1 MFKILFTCSLKEFFF
16 NYRYDA
22 LLPALDPEKEN
33 SASQGHKLFVQPQD
47 LRAFDKDLGISAPIF
62 YTFSGDSLEAK
73 YFELNRNT
81 GQIYTKSLIP
91 ENEFVQPV
99 TLVIKATQFDNPD
112 RYTVTT
118 LTVTRDGQIGGG
130 K

>member
-1 MFKILFTCSLKEFFF
+1 M
-16 NYRYDA
+16 
-22 LLPALDPEKEN
+22 
-33 SASQGHKLFVQPQD
+33 
-47 LRAFDKDLGISAPIF
+47 GISAPVF

-81 GQIYTKSLIP
+81 GQIYAKTSIP
-91 ENEFVQPV
+91 ETEFVQPV